1 VVLSVPSS
9 RSTHREVGR
18 RARDGEVTGDVMARA
33 ALLVLS
39 VTLVAAAAWATI
51 IALMIAAWRLV
62 T

>member
-1 VVLSVPSS
+1 
-9 RSTHREVGR
+9 
-18 RARDGEVTGDVMARA
+18 MARA